1 MAANQDRIKKL
12 EELQRR
18 KQEMEAKRSQLAQA
32 RTSNPVNPGSIGDT
46 HASSGGIEIKSGLNE
61 PKPKKTGPVIEY
73 SNFVGVF
80 NMPAKQKT
88 YMYDRAIEVTKE
100 QIQLLKEL
108 QEEEKLPMYNYKED
122 EKYQEDQYNP
132 KKKEKKIHQIPDEE
146 VEKIFSKP
154 QFKRFIRKGSDI
166 LEQELS
172 DTESL
177 YEDMIERNDV
187 GVEGDK
193 AMLNFSFNFLDE
205 SIKSFSVT
213 NIVWSKTNADLML
226 ATYATSDIT
235 EKNPSKILVWSMKN
249 KLKAL
254 HVINCEKKITRAIF
268 HPKNENMI
276 FAATYTGNI
285 IQYTIGGEALTPIK
299 NYNVGEKEE
308 FHATPIFVLEFY
320 FKDNNEYLISLS
332 VDGKICI
339 WNINFL
345 FEPVVNKI
353 LEPPVKKDAS
363 RIKLPII
370 YAMSSTMLHP
380 FSDEATLLIGTND
393 NLLILYKVSSL
404 FGSTDEIVSNGVS
417 TEHHAP
423 ICTVS
428 GKYDQTHSFLQDLY
442 LSGSFDYDVQLW
454 KITEGYT
461 SMVKRFPIHNDYVV
475 AVEWNPVHP
484 ALFASCDCNGRFL
497 IFDLIANANYFTYEG
512 EAAPSSTMRWS
523 PDGSKL
529 AFGSLTG
536 EVQIWQMRKKYL
548 KYDEEKLKA
557 ARHNLI

>member
-1 MAANQDRIKKL
+1 MND
-12 EELQRR
+12 
-18 KQEMEAKRSQLAQA
+18 
-32 RTSNPVNPGSIGDT
+32 
-46 HASSGGIEIKSGLNE
+46 
-61 PKPKKTGPVIEY
+61 
-73 SNFVGVF
+73 
-80 NMPAKQKT
+80 
-88 YMYDRAIEVTKE
+88 
-100 QIQLLKEL
+100 L
-108 QEEEKLPMYNYKED
+108 QEEEKMPMYNYKEE
-122 EKYQEDQYNP
+122 EKDQDDQYNN
-132 KKKEKKIHQIPDEE
+132 KKKEKKVNQIPDEE

-205 SIKSFSVT
+205 SIKNFTVT

-226 ATYATSDIT
+226 ATYTTNDIT
-235 EKNPSKILVWSMKN
+235 EKNPSKILIWSMKN

-285 IQYTIGGEALTPIK
+285 YQFTVGGEPLAPIK
-299 NYNVGEKEE
+299 NFNVGEKEE

-320 FKDNNEYLISLS
+320 FKDSNEYLISLS
-332 VDGKICI
+332 VDGKLCI

-345 FEPVVNKI
+345 FEPVVSKN

-363 RIKLPII
+363 RIRLQVV
-370 YAMSSTMLHP
+370 YAMSATVLHP
-380 FSDEATLLIGTND
+380 FTDEATLVIGTQD
-393 NLLILYKVSSL
+393 NLLVLYKINSL
-404 FGSTDEIVSNGVS
+404 FGTTEEIISNCVTTD
-417 TEHHAP
+417 HHAP
-423 ICTVS
+423 ICAIS
-428 GKYDQTHSFLQDLY
+428 GKFEPTQTFLQDLY

-454 KITEGYT
+454 KITEGY
-461 SMVKRFPIHNDYVV
+461 SSLIKRFPIHNDYVV
-475 AVEWNPVHP
+475 AVDWNPVHP

-497 IFDLIANANYFTYEG
+497 IFDLLVNSNYFTYEG
-512 EAAPSSTMRWS
+512 VAAPCSTMRWS

-529 AFGSLTG
+529 AFASLTG
-536 EVQIWQMRKKYL
+536 EVQIWQMRRKYL
-548 KYDEEKLKA
+548 KFDEEKLKA
-557 ARHNLI
+557 ARYNLV